1 MHGEKRE
8 KTGKK
13 TVAARQS
20 AFSHAYSDSGS
31 VAFERL
37 AGFAFATPD
46 RHRKAARPP
55 DSKTA
60 PQRLEILSKR
70 QTLL

>member
-31 VAFERL
+31 VAFERP

-46 RHRKAARPP
+46 RHRKAA
-55 DSKTA
+55 
-60 PQRLEILSKR
+60 
-70 QTLL
+70 